1 MFSYQNVSFS
11 WTLLKIMTPQQ
22 DDRPV
27 VMVFIVILLFKNLQ
41 KQQLLSRCKFG
52 ELLLMT
58 KCRQI

>member
-1 MFSYQNVSFS
+1 M
-11 WTLLKIMTPQQ
+11 TLQQ

-41 KQQLLSRCKFG
+41 KQQLLSRCKFV
-52 ELLLMT
+52 ELPLMT